1 MNKEEHQKRVAA
13 IHDLSGF
20 GKCSLTVTLPILS
33 AAGLETSALPTAV
46 LSTHTGGISGYTYR
60 DLTEDMIPFMRHWK
74 DLDIRFDAIYS
85 GFLGSFEQLEIV
97 KEFFSL
103 FKRNDNL
110 IFVDPVMADNGELY
124 KIFTPAFATGM
135 RSLCEKADIIVPN
148 LTEAALLLDEPY
160 QAGPYTKAYIENV
173 LRRLS
178 QLGPRQIVL
187 TGIYFDEKELGAA
200 TFDAGRDR
208 TEYILADRIP
218 GYYHGTGDVFASALL
233 SGLLNNF
240 NLERSA
246 EIAVRFTTESILRT
260 FKAQTDYRFGV
271 NFEQSIPDLLKELKL
286 L

>member
-20 GKCSLTVTLPILS
+20 GKCSLTVALPILS

-60 DLTEDMIPFMRHWK
+60 DLTEDMLPFMRHWK

-85 GFLGSFEQLEIV
+85 GFLGSFEQLGIV
-97 KEFFSL
+97 KDFFSL

-110 IFVDPVMADNGELY
+110 ILVDPVMADNGELY
-124 KIFTPAFATGM
+124 KIFTPAFARGM

-160 QAGPYTKAYIENV
+160 HAGPYTKAYIESV
-173 LRRLS
+173 LRQLS
-178 QLGPRQIVL
+178 QLGPSQIVL
-187 TGIYFDEKELGAA
+187 TGVYFDENELGAA
-200 TFDAGRDR
+200 TYDARRDR
-208 TEYILADRIP
+208 TEYILSDRIP